1 MELII
6 EFLLSLGWELIKA
19 MIVGWFL
26 SRLKELL
33 GNWTQ
38 TAHA

>member
-6 EFLLSLGWELIKA
+6 EFLLSLGWEAIKA
-19 MIVGWFL
+19 MIIGWFL
-26 SRLKELL
+26 SKLKELIGDRL
-33 GNWTQ
+33 Q